1 MIFRSKKGLRRAS
14 LIAIPIVA
22 VAAGTIAAAT
32 ISNAAVNNG
41 SAANFKDGR
50 YIVTFIDDPVAS
62 YEGYQQGFRAT
73 KPAAGEKIDKNS
85 ADVKGWQQHLTGIHD
100 AAMAKVGAHKMYDY
114 TVTNNGLAAQ
124 LTGVQADALSRTEGV
139 VSVVEDQLAKPDTT
153 FSPEFL
159 GLNAPGGIWAQL
171 GGQGDAGRGVVVGV
185 IDSGIWPESAS
196 FATTGA
202 IGAPK
207 KWNGVCVPGEDNS
220 FAVNLCGRKLIGARY
235 YVAGFGAEDVADE
248 EFLSPRDG
256 SGHGSHTSSTAA
268 GNPGVPVS
276 IDGNPIGTASGMA
289 PMAHV
294 AMYKVCWEGKPG
306 IPAGCFNSDS
316 VAAINDAI
324 LDGVDV
330 LNYSIGGSSE
340 SNILDPVAQA
350 FRAASNAGV
359 FVANSAGNSGPNPST
374 LDHPAPWVTTVAAA
388 TFRKAY
394 GVVELGDH
402 RRFLGASTTLTL
414 PTQTPLITSIAGK
427 LASAADGD
435 ADLCFDNTLDPAL
448 VTGKIVICTRG
459 VNARIDK
466 SFEVKRAGGVGMV
479 LVNPS
484 PNSLNG
490 DYHAVPSVHLSDT
503 DGAQVVAYAGTA
515 GATAAIVAPTAAEV
529 AAAPDVPEI
538 TTFSSRGPSTTTGGD
553 ILKPDIA
560 APGNDVVAAVAPP
573 TNHGRNFDFMS
584 GTSMSSPHIAGIGA
598 LLKALHPDW
607 MPSEIKSA
615 MMTSAIDTKTTTSP
629 FAQGAG
635 FVNPN
640 GAADPGLVYP
650 TTPNDYRGYMI
661 SQGVQFAPPFDT
673 LPAIAGPQLNQASI
687 AAGQVPGAITVTR
700 RVKNVGK
707 HNATY
712 TPTVT
717 GLPGFSTQ
725 ILNAND
731 QPISSLFVKTGKEET
746 FKVRFTRTTATLN
759 VFVTGN
765 LTWSDGTHAVRSP
778 IALRPVPLAAPAEVS
793 AASSAS
799 GSLNYSVTPG
809 FTGILHTVGL
819 GLAEGA
825 STTDSVVTGDFDIN
839 NPTAD
844 ADTKHYTVTLPS
856 GSRAYRFSVDSAD
869 NTADLDLFVYA
880 QLDADP
886 QLELV
891 GISATGAA
899 DEQVTLVA
907 SLPLGFQFEVFVNG
921 FATPG
926 GSTTFTITNYV
937 VPAAATGNLTV
948 STNIP
953 VTGGTP
959 TSVSV
964 NWTGLSATKKYF
976 GMITYTEAPGI
987 RTFVQLG

>member
-1 MIFRSKKGLRRAS
+1 
-14 LIAIPIVA
+14 
-22 VAAGTIAAAT
+22 
-32 ISNAAVNNG
+32 
-41 SAANFKDGR
+41 
-50 YIVTFIDDPVAS
+50 
-62 YEGYQQGFRAT
+62 
-73 KPAAGEKIDKNS
+73 
-85 ADVKGWQQHLTGIHD
+85 
-100 AAMAKVGAHKMYDY
+100 MAKVGAGKAYDY
-114 TVTNNGLAAQ
+114 TVTNNGIAAE
-124 LTGVQADALSRTEGV
+124 LTGAQAATLSKTPGV
-139 VSVVEDQLAKPDTT
+139 MSVVEDQLSKPDTT
-153 FSPEFL
+153 FSPDFMNM
-159 GLNAPGGIWAQL
+159 NAPGGIWARQ
-171 GGQGDAGRGVVVGV
+171 GGQDDAGRGIVVGI

-196 FATTGA
+196 FATTSS

-207 KWNGVCVPGEDNS
+207 KWHGECVAGEDGS

-235 YVAGFGAEDVADE
+235 YVETFGAGNVAEED
-248 EFLSPRDG
+248 FLSPRDG
-256 SGHGSHTSSTAA
+256 SGHGSHTASTAA
-268 GNPGVPVS
+268 GNMGVAVS

-294 AMYKVCWEGKPG
+294 AMYKVCWEGAPG
-306 IPAGCFNSDS
+306 VTTGCFNSDS

-330 LNYSIGGSSE
+330 LNYSIGGSTE
-340 SNILDPVAQA
+340 SNVLSPVAQA
-350 FRAASNAGV
+350 FRAATNAGV

-374 LDHPAPWVTTVAAA
+374 LDHPSPWVTTVAAA

-394 GVVELGDH
+394 GVVQLGNGV
-402 RRFLGASTTLTL
+402 RYLGASTTLTL
-414 PTQTPLITSIAGK
+414 PTQTALITSVAGK
-427 LASAADGD
+427 LGSAATGD
-435 ADLCFDNTLDPAL
+435 ADLCFDGTLDPAL
-448 VTGKIVICTRG
+448 VGGKVVICTRG

-466 SFEVKRAGGVGMV
+466 SFEVKRAGGVGMI
-479 LVNPS
+479 LINPS
-484 PNSLNG
+484 NNSLNG
-490 DYHAVPSVHLSDT
+490 DYHAVPSVHLNNDVR
-503 DGAQVVAYAGTA
+503 AAILAYAATPNP
-515 GATAAIVAPTAAEV
+515 TAAILAPTPEEV

-573 TNHGRNFDFMS
+573 TNHGRSFDFMS

-615 MMTSAIDTKTTTSP
+615 MMTSAGDTKTTTSP

-650 TTPNDYRGYMI
+650 TTPNEYRGYLV

-673 LPAIAGPQLNQASI
+673 LAAILGPQLNQASI
-687 AAGQVPGAITVTR
+687 AAGQVPGSITITR
-700 RVKNVGK
+700 RVKNVGQ
-707 HNATY
+707 HHATY
-712 TPTVT
+712 TPTVSV
-717 GLPGFSTQ
+717 PGFTAQ

-731 QPISSLFVKTGKEET
+731 QPITSLSVKTGTEEI
-746 FKVRFTRTTATLN
+746 FKVKFSRTTAPLN
-759 VFVTGN
+759 AFVTGN

-793 AASSAS
+793 AATSAS
-799 GSLNYSVTPG
+799 GSLDYSITPG
-809 FTGILHTVGL
+809 FTGLLDTSAF

-825 STTDSVVTGDFDIN
+825 STTDSVVTGDFDSA
-839 NPTAD
+839 NPVAD

-869 NTADLDLFVYA
+869 NGADLDLFVYA

-891 GISATGAA
+891 GASASGAA

-907 SLPLGFQFEVFVNG
+907 SLPVGFKFEVFVNG

-926 GSTTFTITNYV
+926 GATTYTITNYV
-937 VPAAATGNLTV
+937 VPTAPTGNLTV
-948 STNIP
+948 TDDLS
-953 VTGGTP
+953 VTSGTP
-959 TSVSV
+959 ATLTVT
-964 NWTGLSATKKYF
+964 WTGLNPTKKYF
-976 GMITYTEAPGI
+976 GMITYAGAANL
-987 RTFVQLG
+987 TFVQLG